1 MSSDWQL
8 RREMCEVGRRVHARG
23 LVGGTD
29 GNLSVRVGGDR
40 VLISPSGSCLG
51 LLEPGDF
58 VLIDLAG
65 RALNGTRRPSSER
78 WMHLSAYAQR
88 PDIQAALHAHP
99 PITVAFTVAGV
110 SVPQC
115 ALPEVILSF
124 GQVPVTAYA
133 TPATPEGAVIIREL
147 IKTYDVL
154 VLDRH
159 GSLTVGDS
167 PMDAL
172 LKLEKLE
179 HGMQVLLAAHQ
190 LGGVRDLPPAEIAKL
205 AALRESMGIGRAEDV
220 SGTCLPGGA
229 SKTGVRNQVGGKGG
243 PTERY

>member
-40 VLISPSGSCLG
+40 VLISPSGTCIG
-51 LLEPGDF
+51 MLEPGDF
-58 VLIDLAG
+58 VMIDMAG
-65 RALNGTRRPSSER
+65 RALQGTRKPSSER
-78 WMHLSAYAQR
+78 WMHLSAYAER
-88 PDIQAALHAHP
+88 PDIMAALHAHP

-110 SVPQC
+110 AMPQC

-133 TPATPEGAVIIREL
+133 TPATPEGAVIVRDL
-147 IKTYDVL
+147 IKRHDVL

-159 GSLTVGDS
+159 GSLTVGSS
-167 PMDAL
+167 PLDAL
-172 LKLEKLE
+172 FKLEKLE

-190 LGGVRDLPPAEIAKL
+190 LGGVRNLSADEIAKL
-205 AALRESMGIGRAEDV
+205 ADLRESMGIGRADDV
-220 SGTCLPGGA
+220 PSTC
-229 SKTGVRNQVGGKGG
+229 R
-243 PTERY
+243 R

>member
-40 VLISPSGSCLG
+40 VLISPSGTCIG
-51 LLEPGDF
+51 MLEPGDF
-58 VLIDLAG
+58 VMIDMAG
-65 RALNGTRRPSSER
+65 RALQGTRKPSSER
-78 WMHLSAYAQR
+78 WMHLSAYAER
-88 PDIQAALHAHP
+88 PDIMAALHAHP

-110 SVPQC
+110 AMPQC

-133 TPATPEGAVIIREL
+133 TPATPEGAVIVRDL
-147 IKTYDVL
+147 IKRHDVL

-159 GSLTVGDS
+159 GSLTVGS
-167 PMDAL
+167 TPLDAL
-172 LKLEKLE
+172 FKLEKLE

-190 LGGVRDLPPAEIAKL
+190 LGGVRNLPANEIAKL
-205 AALRESMGIGRAEDV
+205 AGLRESMGIGRADDV
-220 SGTCLPGGA
+220 PA
-229 SKTGVRNQVGGKGG
+229 SCTRS
-243 PTERY
+243 

>member
-40 VLISPSGSCLG
+40 VLISPSGTCIG
-51 LLEPGDF
+51 MLEPGDF
-58 VLIDLAG
+58 VMIDMAG
-65 RALNGTRRPSSER
+65 RALQGTRKPSSER
-78 WMHLSAYAQR
+78 WMHLSVYAER
-88 PDIQAALHAHP
+88 PDITAALHAHP
-99 PITVAFTVAGV
+99 PITVAFTVAGFQL
-110 SVPQC
+110 PQC

-133 TPATPEGAVIIREL
+133 TPATPEGAVIVRDL
-147 IKTYDVL
+147 IKRHDVL

-159 GSLTVGDS
+159 GSLTVGKS
-167 PMDAL
+167 PLDAL
-172 LKLEKLE
+172 FKLEKLE

-190 LGGVRDLPPAEIAKL
+190 LGGVRSLPASEIAKL
-205 AALRESMGIGRAEDV
+205 AGLRESMGIGRADDV
-220 SGTCLPGGA
+220 PA
-229 SKTGVRNQVGGKGG
+229 SCTRQ
-243 PTERY
+243 

>member
-40 VLISPSGSCLG
+40 VLISPSGTCIG
-51 LLEPGDF
+51 MLEPGDF
-58 VLIDLAG
+58 VMIDMAG
-65 RALNGTRRPSSER
+65 RALQGTRKPSSER
-78 WMHLSAYAQR
+78 WMHLSAYAER
-88 PDIQAALHAHP
+88 PDIMAALHAHP
-99 PITVAFTVAGV
+99 PITVAFTVAGMAM
-110 SVPQC
+110 PQC

-133 TPATPEGAVIIREL
+133 TPATPEGAVIVRDL
-147 IKTYDVL
+147 IKRHDVL

-159 GSLTVGDS
+159 GSLTVGAS
-167 PMDAL
+167 PLDAL
-172 LKLEKLE
+172 FKLEKLE

-190 LGGVRDLPPAEIAKL
+190 LGGVRNLPANEIAKL
-205 AALRESMGIGRAEDV
+205 ANLRESMGIGRADDV
-220 SGTCLPGGA
+220 PSSCSRP
-229 SKTGVRNQVGGKGG
+229 
-243 PTERY
+243 

>member
-40 VLISPSGSCLG
+40 VLISPSGTCIG
-51 LLEPGDF
+51 MLEPGDF
-58 VLIDLAG
+58 VMIDMAG
-65 RALNGTRRPSSER
+65 RALQGTRKPSSER
-78 WMHLSAYAQR
+78 WMHLSAYAER
-88 PDIQAALHAHP
+88 PDIMAALHAHP

-110 SVPQC
+110 AMPQC

-133 TPATPEGAVIIREL
+133 TPATPEGAVIVRDL
-147 IKTYDVL
+147 IKRHDVL

-159 GSLTVGDS
+159 GSLTVGAS
-167 PMDAL
+167 PLDAL
-172 LKLEKLE
+172 FKLEKLE

-190 LGGVRDLPPAEIAKL
+190 LGGVRNLPANEIAKL
-205 AALRESMGIGRAEDV
+205 ADLRESMGIGRADDV
-220 SGTCLPGGA
+220 PSSCTRP
-229 SKTGVRNQVGGKGG
+229 
-243 PTERY
+243 